1 MSSIKSVRF
10 NCPYGVKL
18 DKGDIRG
25 QLEVGMSASIRG

>member
-1 MSSIKSVRF
+1 MHPIKSVGF

-25 QLEVGMSASIRG
+25 QLEVGMSACIRG